1 MATQTPNYN
10 LIKPDYD
17 DPVDVDVLNDN
28 SDLID
33 AALTAKANLVGGKV
47 PASELPSYVDDIIEG
62 YYYNG
67 AFYTDS
73 AHTTP
78 ITGETGKIYV
88 DLSTNKQYRWSG
100 SAYVQ
105 MAAGGVDDVQDKGG
119 NSLVNNGI
127 AVIPVTAVEDGSGQS
142 LVDSNGTATIPS
154 SPIVVLDFVEA
165 YGSFQTVL
173 TCGEIK
179 ALVAAGKTLIGRCVL
194 SQDEV
199 AHIFIALIGFNSETG
214 GYMQVYADHVISGVF
229 EPYFIDASTDQD
241 QFSAI

>member
-10 LIKPDYD
+10 LIKPDYA
-17 DPVDVDVLNDN
+17 DPVDVDVLNDTA
-28 SDLID
+28 DLID
-33 AALTAKANLVGGKV
+33 SALTAKANLVGGKV

-105 MAAGGVDDVQDKGG
+105 IAAGGVDDVQDKGG

-127 AVIPVTAVEDGSGQS
+127 AVIPVTAVEDEAGQS
-142 LVDSNGTATIPS
+142 LVDSSGNAVIPS
-154 SPIVVLDFVEA
+154 SPIIVLDFVEA
-165 YGSFQTVL
+165 YGSFQSVL
-173 TCGEIK
+173 TCGEIR
-179 ALVAAGKTLIGRCVL
+179 ALVAAGKTFIGRCVL
-194 SQDEV
+194 QDG
-199 AHIFIALIGFNSETG
+199 AAYLFIALIEFNEDTG
-214 GYMQVYADHVISGVF
+214 GWMQVYADHQISGVF
-229 EPYFIDASTDQD
+229 DPYFIQASTDQD
-241 QFSAI
+241 VFGAS